1 MHLSVCQVC
10 FCFALDLAVFTPKL
24 LLFASPLNIS
34 FFSSSAH
41 CERSCKAYAQC
52 EHAVLSFLL
61 MSALITEVHDGISA
75 VFDVCVCVCVYMY
88 IYISQKDQRKNFL
101 CEWTE
106 RIAYR
111 QTLDYLLKNSEA
123 DNLAERSRACAMLE
137 ILLSWASMHLGG
149 LS

>member
-1 MHLSVCQVC
+1 MCQVC

-61 MSALITEVHDGISA
+61 ISALITEAHGGISA
-75 VFDVCVCVCVYMY
+75 VFDVCVCVYMY
-88 IYISQKDQRKNFL
+88 VYIYLK
-101 CEWTE
+101 
-106 RIAYR
+106 RIREKIFFA
-111 QTLDYLLKNSEA
+111 N
-123 DNLAERSRACAMLE
+123 
-137 ILLSWASMHLGG
+137 G
-149 LS
+149 LSV

>member
-1 MHLSVCQVC
+1 MCQVC

-34 FFSSSAH
+34 SFSSSSH

-61 MSALITEVHDGISA
+61 ISALITEAHGGISA
-75 VFDVCVCVCVYMY
+75 VFDVCVYVC
-88 IYISQKDQRKNFL
+88 IYISQKDQRKDFL
-101 CEWTE
+101 CEWPE

-137 ILLSWASMHLGG
+137 ILLS
-149 LS
+149 